1 VTIWLG
7 AGNLGQRDQP
17 ISSNGDIAGAVH
29 VTGSGPSGSDQPPEF
44 LQFWDKVLSQ
54 SLSPGNVTLDVL
66 RSYCT

>member
-1 VTIWLG
+1 MTIWLG

-17 ISSNGDIAGAVH
+17 ITSNGDIAGAVH
-29 VTGSGPSGSDQPPEF
+29 VTGSGSDQPPEF